1 MKNPITTFRER
12 FKKTDIKNL
21 LGDIS
26 GILDPLEM
34 EILVVRKRCEVLF
47 TNERAKSRMHTETGY
62 SHNCRTGFA
71 STFPALCNHC
81 PYGVSRAKA
90 VEGIFEIEDAKGQ
103 TFRVHCT
110 AINWIDDEPAFIFTM
125 HDITEEITTKKR
137 LYELAYIDQLTGVP
151 NRTKLKEEFAALE
164 PRIESGDLFGIVA
177 LFDLDHFK
185 TINDT
190 YGHNTGDIVL
200 RRLAEHLE
208 SDNAFSGH
216 LYRLGGDEFVLL
228 YTDPANRFDSLES
241 MIHHYNNVLS
251 MALRSYSLPNIEL
264 TCTLSIGVSLFPRDG
279 TTLSECLRKADIAL
293 YQAKAAG
300 RNQAVFFI
308 SQYDTAQ
315 KFKDVYI
322 NIQPVL
328 TGAGKTFGYE
338 LIDCSDGEDETEN
351 SVDLKDFN
359 RTLDAMGLH
368 NLDDKL
374 HYFIAY
380 SKQLLNPAVLVNL
393 PREKFVVQLNLPAK
407 MTEEKRKKDIQLYT
421 VLKKHGYKLAVTG
434 LRSNAIETELL
445 DLADYCLF
453 SSSDGDMAKQ
463 KQIIASNYGKRF
475 VATGVDT
482 LAEYN
487 AAKEAGFHLFKGFY
501 FRQPVVGQ
509 KSKEINPLK
518 INYLRLMKLSNTEGY
533 MDFREISAIISSDVA
548 LSYKLL
554 RILNSAAVGL
564 RNVTSI
570 GTAIAYLGED
580 NLKKWIAV
588 LALRGAAEDKPIELI
603 RLSLIRAYF
612 GEQLA
617 PHFRIRRSPQ
627 KLFMIGML
635 SLLHIALDIPR
646 EDLMIDLPVEDDI
659 RDSLLSKR
667 GIYSDMLSF
676 YENYE
681 YANWELVAQFVEHHQ
696 LDASYVNDAYI
707 ASVKWYNDLIE
718 EAHS

>member
-1 MKNPITTFRER
+1 MKNPISALREK
-12 FKKTDIKNL
+12 FKKIDIKNL

-26 GILDPLEM
+26 GILDPLEF
-34 EILVVRKRCEVLF
+34 EVLVVRKRCEVLF
-47 TNERAKSRMHTETGY
+47 TNERAKARMYTESGFT
-62 SHNCRTGFA
+62 HDCRTSYAA
-71 STFPALCNHC
+71 SFPALCTHC

-90 VEGIFEIEDAKGQ
+90 VQGVFEIEDAKNR
-103 TFRVHCT
+103 TFQVRCT
-110 AINWIDDEPAFIFTM
+110 AINWIDDQPAFIFTM
-125 HDITEEITTKKR
+125 NDITDEIATKKR
-137 LYELAYIDQLTGVP
+137 LYELAYIDQLTSVP
-151 NRTKLKEEFAALE
+151 NRTKLKEDFAALE
-164 PRIESGDLFGIVA
+164 TRIESGELTGILA

-185 TINDT
+185 AVNDT

-208 SDNAFSGH
+208 SEKAFAGH

-228 YTDPANRFDSLES
+228 YTDPANRFETEEA
-241 MIHHYNNVLS
+241 IRNHYFNVLS
-251 MALRSYSLPNIEL
+251 SALRSYSLPNIEL
-264 TCTLSIGVSLFPRDG
+264 KCTLSIGVSMFPKDG
-279 TTLSECLRKADIAL
+279 ATLSENLRKADIAL

-300 RNQAVFFI
+300 RNQICFFI
-308 SQYDTAQ
+308 NQYDTAQ

-322 NIQPVL
+322 NIQPIL
-328 TGAGKTFGYE
+328 TGVGKTFGYE
-338 LIDCSDGEDETEN
+338 LVDCNEDGEEMEG

-368 NLDDKL
+368 NLDDNL
-374 HYFIAY
+374 HYFIAF

-393 PREKFVVQLNLPAK
+393 PREKFVVQLYLPAK
-407 MTEEKRKKDIQLYT
+407 MSPEKRTKDFQLYSL
-421 VLKKHGYKLAVTG
+421 LKGHGYKLAVTG
-434 LRSNAIETELL
+434 FRSNAPETELL

-453 SSSDGDMAKQ
+453 SPNDGDIAKQ
-463 KQIIASNYGKRF
+463 KRIISEHYGKRF

-482 LAEYN
+482 LEEYN
-487 AAKEAGFHLFKGFY
+487 TAKDAGFHLFKGFY
-501 FRQPVVGQ
+501 FRQPVIGQ

-533 MDFREISAIISSDVA
+533 MDFREISAIISTDVA

-564 RNVTSI
+564 RNVSSI
-570 GTAIAYLGED
+570 HNAVTYLGED

-612 GEQLA
+612 GELLA
-617 PHFRIRRSPQ
+617 PYFRIRRNPQ

-635 SLLHIALDIPR
+635 SLLHIALDTSR
-646 EDLMIDLPVEDDI
+646 EELMADLPVEDDI
-659 RDSLLSKR
+659 RNSLLTKT
-667 GIYSDMLSF
+667 GTYSDMISF

-681 YANWELVAQFVEHHQ
+681 YANWESVALFVETHQ

-707 ASVKWYNDLIE
+707 MSVKWYNDLVE
-718 EAHS
+718 GTE

>member
-1 MKNPITTFRER
+1 MSKIITAIKER

-26 GILDPLEM
+26 GVLDPLDF

-47 TNERAKSRMHTETGY
+47 TNERAKSRMYTD
-62 SHNCRTGFA
+62 TGFTHDCRNTYA
-71 STFPALCNHC
+71 ATFPALCSHC
-81 PYGVSRAKA
+81 PYGISRSSA
-90 VEGIFEIEDAKGQ
+90 VEGLFEIEDARGA
-103 TFRVHCT
+103 TFQVRCT

-125 HDITEEITTKKR
+125 NDITAEITTKKR
-137 LYELAYIDQLTGVP
+137 LYELAYIDQLTLIP
-151 NRTKLKEEFAALE
+151 NRTKLKEDFHALE
-164 PRIESGDLFGIVA
+164 IGIQKGDLSGIVA

-185 TINDT
+185 AINDT

-208 SDNAFSGH
+208 NEKDFNGH

-228 YTDPANRFDSLES
+228 FSDPFNRFDSEES
-241 MIHHYNNVLS
+241 IRNHYNNILS
-251 MALRSYSLPNIEL
+251 SALRSYSLPNIEL
-264 TCTLSIGVSLFPRDG
+264 TCTLSMGVSIFPRDG
-279 TTLSECLRKADIAL
+279 ETLSEILRKADIAL
-293 YQAKAAG
+293 YEAKAAG
-300 RNQAVFFI
+300 RNQICFFV

-328 TGAGKTFGYE
+328 TGVGNTFGYE
-338 LIDCSDGEDETEN
+338 LVDAGGDSEQEG

-368 NLDDKL
+368 NLEDKQ

-380 SKQLLNPAVLVNL
+380 SKQLLSPAVLKNL
-393 PREKFVVQLNLPAK
+393 PRDKFIIQISPPRKCNL
-407 MTEEKRKKDIQLYT
+407 DLYRE
-421 VLKKHGYKLAVTG
+421 LKTHGYKLAITN
-434 LRSNAIETELL
+434 LTSRAPDEELIE
-445 DLADYCLF
+445 LADYLMF
-453 SSSDGDMAKQ
+453 DPGDIDKQ
-463 KQIIASNYGKRF
+463 KQKRVIADNFGKRF

-482 LAEYN
+482 MDDYN
-487 AAKEAGFHLFKGFY
+487 TAKDAGFHLFKGFY
-501 FRQPVVGQ
+501 FRQPVVEK
-509 KSKEINPLK
+509 KSKEISPLK
-518 INYLRLMKLSNTEGY
+518 VNYLRLMKLSNAEGY
-533 MDFREISAIISSDVA
+533 MDFREISNIVSADVA

-564 RNVTSI
+564 RNVTSV
-570 GTAIAYLGED
+570 TSAIAYLGED

-603 RLSLIRAYF
+603 RLSLIRAHF
-612 GEQLA
+612 GELLA

-627 KLFMIGML
+627 KIFMVGML
-635 SLLHIALDIPR
+635 SLLHIALDTTR
-646 EDLMIDLPVEDDI
+646 EELLNDMPVESDI
-659 RDSLLSKR
+659 RESLLSKD
-667 GIYSDMLSF
+667 GIYSDMLGF

-681 YANWELVAQFVEHHQ
+681 YANWEAVATFVEQHQ

-718 EAHS
+718 EAE